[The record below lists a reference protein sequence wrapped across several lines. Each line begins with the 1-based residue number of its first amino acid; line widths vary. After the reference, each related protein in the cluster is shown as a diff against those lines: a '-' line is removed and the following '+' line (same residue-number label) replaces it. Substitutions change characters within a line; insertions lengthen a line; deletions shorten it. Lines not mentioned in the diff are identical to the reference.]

1 MTTLQRAFV
10 FFIASFCFTA
20 AAQQVPSD
28 LSSEEAI
35 QAYLAYQQRPAYS
48 AFAVSPQGYFGS
60 SWSYGLIAEADRA
73 AIDECEANQ
82 PHFPCYVISRD
93 GQSTRPTVDVAEL
106 RQIMHEQRTQSWPAV
121 EEFMVAMQAANNE
134 EQAVAYRSYLHK
146 KGNKAFAL
154 AFGGV
159 WGDAS
164 GYVNAQ
170 QAEAAALAACEAK
183 SAQPGK
189 CQVIDTNQ
197 QAVMGRIKSSLLSN
211 QDHAPVVVAKP
222 ESPDPRLKELAIPLF
237 DEQWKTYSE
246 AARNKAFAINQFG
259 AHGLAQDH
267 ATQGVAE
274 EAAMSACEQ
283 YNALRANMA
292 HLRHKVAPCF
302 LISVNNDFHE
312 RNIKRMIELTEAAQ
326 SSSIN

>member
-1 MTTLQRAFV
+1 MKTMLRTLT
-10 FFIASFCFTA
+10 FFTGSLCLTA
-20 AAQQVPSD
+20 VAQQVPID
-28 LSSEEAI
+28 LASEEAI
-35 QAYLAYQQRPAYS
+35 QAYLTYQQRPAYS

-93 GQSTRPTVDVAEL
+93 GQSIRPTVDVAQL
-106 RQIMHEQRTQSWPAV
+106 RQEMHEQRTQSWPAV

-134 EQAVAYRSYLHK
+134 EHAVAYRSYLHK
-146 KGNKAFAL
+146 KGNKAFAV
-154 AFGGV
+154 AFGDT
-159 WGDAS
+159 WGDAA
-164 GYVNAQ
+164 GHVNPQ

-183 SAQPGK
+183 STQPGK

-197 QAVMGRIKSSLLSN
+197 QATMGRIKSSLLAN
-211 QDHAPVVVAKP
+211 KEHQPVVP
-222 ESPDPRLKELAIPLF
+222 DTESPDPRLKELAIPLF
-237 DEQWKTYSE
+237 DEQWKIYSE
-246 AARNKAFAINQFG
+246 AARNKAFAVNQFG

-274 EAAMSACEQ
+274 EAAISACEQ
-283 YNALRANMA
+283 YNTLRANMA
-292 HLRHKVAPCF
+292 HLRHKVAPCY

-312 RNIKRMIELTEAAQ
+312 RNIKRVIELTEAAQ